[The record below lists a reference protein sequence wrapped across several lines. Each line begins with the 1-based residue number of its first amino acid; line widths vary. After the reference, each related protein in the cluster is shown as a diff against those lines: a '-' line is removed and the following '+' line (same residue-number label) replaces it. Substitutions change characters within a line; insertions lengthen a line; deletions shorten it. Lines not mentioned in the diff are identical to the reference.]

1 MMFSTAGHPVLVL
14 LVVLLAQAVSAAA
27 LEASDQAQPPSWWRS
42 DEFRT
47 ALSLTPDQVARIDSI
62 FQATLPELRQDMDE
76 LDRLEARL
84 SRLIENDAEETV
96 IARHID
102 RVETARANVNKTRS
116 LMLVRMR
123 RVLTP
128 EQRARMRTLE
138 EEARKRGVDP
148 RRRSGPDSGRR
159 PGS

>member
-1 MMFSTAGHPVLVL
+1 MTLSALRRLPVTLLVL
-14 LVVLLAQAVSAAA
+14 ACGVPGV
-27 LEASDQAQPPSWWRS
+27 EAFDQAQPPSWWKS
-42 DEFRT
+42 DEFRKALDLT
-47 ALSLTPDQVARIDSI
+47 ADQSARIDSI
-62 FQATLPELRQDMDE
+62 FQTALPELRQDMDE
-76 LDRLEARL
+76 LDRLEGRL
-84 SRLIENDAEETV
+84 SRLIESDAEEAV

-128 EQRARMRTLE
+128 EQRVRMRTLE
-138 EEARKRGVDP
+138 DEFRKRGSDP
-148 RRRSGPDSGRR
+148 RRRTAPESDKR

>member
-1 MMFSTAGHPVLVL
+1 MMPVLIPRVV
-14 LVVLLAQAVSAAA
+14 LVVALLGVASAATA
-27 LEASDQAQPPSWWRS
+27 LDQAQAPSWWKS

-47 ALSLTPDQVARIDSI
+47 ALDLTTDQSSRIDTI
-62 FQATLPELRQDMDE
+62 FQTTLPELRQEIDE

-84 SRLIENDAEETV
+84 SRLIESEAEESL
-96 IARHID
+96 IAREID

-128 EQRARMRTLE
+128 EQRARMRTLQ
-138 EEARKRGVDP
+138 EEARKRNSDP
-148 RRRSGPDSGRR
+148 RRRTPDPNRV